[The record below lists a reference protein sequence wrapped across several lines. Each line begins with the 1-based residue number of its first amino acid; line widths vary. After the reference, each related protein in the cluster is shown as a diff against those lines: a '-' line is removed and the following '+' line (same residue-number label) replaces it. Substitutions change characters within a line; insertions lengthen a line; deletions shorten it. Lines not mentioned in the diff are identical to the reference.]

1 MAKSA
6 GRSAEMRA
14 NIAPCWPRGAPPDA
28 HAPARRDAV
37 AYDRFPVLANLSA
50 HPMPD
55 AEARHA
61 PLRIVD
67 AVRALAFIGD
77 LSMGQP
83 TDHSPRT
90 GWLAAQLAHAARF
103 DASVCDTAREVA
115 LLRWS
120 GCTANAAG
128 FAQVFGDDVAIRAAM
143 LESRPAMAEAIGSA
157 GVALIPL
164 AQIHCEVSG
173 EVARILGLSSATE
186 TALRHIFETWDG
198 NGLPARL
205 EREQV
210 PPAVSIVALAGDLD
224 VLSRTYGIEQAL
236 DLIGQRA
243 GSRYPAVLVETAA
256 RDAPRWLAAL
266 EHMAPADLDA
276 ALATPDM
283 QGATSAELIAD
294 VIDLKLPWMT
304 GFSRSVAATA
314 AACYGRLSPDE
325 AARERVYR
333 AGLIHGIGRAA
344 VPNDVWNLPTRL
356 PASAWEKV
364 RLVPYWTERAGRQT
378 GALGEAAVLASYAYE
393 RQDGSGYF
401 RGARDV
407 ALTLEARVLAA
418 SLAWVALRS
427 ARPWRAALNDA
438 AAAVQLQEEAA
449 CGRLCGEV
457 VAALV
462 TGGTPVPRRI
472 ATGASA
478 VGPRLSAREIDVL
491 RAISRGASNKQVAQ
505 ALAMSPSTVR
515 THVEKAF
522 RKLECST
529 RAAATL
535 KASALGLL

>member
-1 MAKSA
+1 
-6 GRSAEMRA
+6 
-14 NIAPCWPRGAPPDA
+14 
-28 HAPARRDAV
+28 
-37 AYDRFPVLANLSA
+37 
-50 HPMPD
+50 MPD
-55 AEARHA
+55 AEARHT
-61 PLRIVD
+61 PLRRFD

-83 TDHSPRT
+83 TDHSLRT
-90 GWLAAQLAHAARF
+90 GWLAAQLAHAAGF

-128 FAQVFGDDVAIRAAM
+128 FAQAFGDDVAIRAAM
-143 LESRPAMAEAIGSA
+143 LENRPGLAEAVGRVGA
-157 GVALIPL
+157 AMIPL

-173 EVARILGLSSATE
+173 EVARILGLSHATE
-186 TALRHIFETWDG
+186 TALRHIFESWDG

-205 EREQV
+205 AREQV
-210 PPAVSIVALAGDLD
+210 PAAVSIVTLAGDLD
-224 VLSRTYGIEQAL
+224 VFSRTYGIEQAIEW
-236 DLIGQRA
+236 IGQRA
-243 GSRYPAVLVETAA
+243 GARYPSVLVEAA
-256 RDAPRWLAAL
+256 AHDAARWLAAL
-266 EHMAPADLDA
+266 DHLSPDGLDA

-283 QGATSAELIAD
+283 QGATCAELIAD

-304 GFSRSVAATA
+304 GFSRSVAVTA
-314 AACYGRLSPDE
+314 AACYERLSPDA

-401 RGARDV
+401 RGVRDA

-427 ARPWRAALNDA
+427 ARPWRAALDDA
-438 AAAVQLQEEAA
+438 AAAGQLQEEAA
-449 CGRLCGEV
+449 RGRLCGDV

-462 TGGTPVPRRI
+462 TGGAPAARRM
-472 ATGASA
+472 AARASHD
-478 VGPRLSAREIDVL
+478 GPRLSPREIDVL

-505 ALAMSPSTVR
+505 ALSMSPSTVR

-535 KASALGLL
+535 KASAMGLL

>member
-1 MAKSA
+1 MLMLMHAATPS
-6 GRSAEMRA
+6 RMIVFPSLQTSR
-14 NIAPCWPRGAPPDA
+14 PRPMSDA
-28 HAPARRDAV
+28 Q
-37 AYDRFPVLANLSA
+37 
-50 HPMPD
+50 
-55 AEARHA
+55 ARHA
-61 PLRIVD
+61 PLRIFD

-143 LESRPAMAEAIGSA
+143 LEGRPGIAEAIGGA

-205 EREQV
+205 VHEQV

-224 VLSRTYGIEQAL
+224 VFSRTYGIERAVE
-236 DLIGQRA
+236 LIGQRA
-243 GSRYPAVLVETAA
+243 GSRYPAMLVETAA
-256 RDAPRWLAAL
+256 REAPRWLAAL

-356 PASAWEKV
+356 PASAW
-364 RLVPYWTERAGRQT
+364 
-378 GALGEAAVLASYAYE
+378 
-393 RQDGSGYF
+393 
-401 RGARDV
+401 
-407 ALTLEARVLAA
+407 
-418 SLAWVALRS
+418 
-427 ARPWRAALNDA
+427 
-438 AAAVQLQEEAA
+438 
-449 CGRLCGEV
+449 
-457 VAALV
+457 
-462 TGGTPVPRRI
+462 
-472 ATGASA
+472 
-478 VGPRLSAREIDVL
+478 
-491 RAISRGASNKQVAQ
+491 
-505 ALAMSPSTVR
+505 
-515 THVEKAF
+515 
-522 RKLECST
+522 
-529 RAAATL
+529 
-535 KASALGLL
+535 

>member
-1 MAKSA
+1 MLMHAATPS
-6 GRSAEMRA
+6 RMIVFPSLQTSR
-14 NIAPCWPRGAPPDA
+14 PR
-28 HAPARRDAV
+28 
-37 AYDRFPVLANLSA
+37 
-50 HPMPD
+50 PMSD
-55 AEARHA
+55 AEVHLA
-61 PLRIVD
+61 PLRIFD

-128 FAQVFGDDVAIRAAM
+128 FAQVFGDDVASRAAM
-143 LESRPAMAEAIGSA
+143 LESRPGMAEAIGGA
-157 GVALIPL
+157 GAAMIPL

-173 EVARILGLSSATE
+173 EVARILGLSHATE

-205 EREQV
+205 VHEQV
-210 PPAVSIVALAGDLD
+210 PAAVSIVALAGDLD
-224 VLSRTYGIEQAL
+224 VFSRTYGIERAVE
-236 DLIGQRA
+236 LIGQRA
-243 GSRYPAVLVETAA
+243 GSRYPAMLVETAA
-256 RDAPRWLAAL
+256 REAPRWLAAL

-304 GFSRSVAATA
+304 VFSRSVAATA

-393 RQDGSGYF
+393 RLDGSGYF
-401 RGARDV
+401 RGAREA

-427 ARPWRAALNDA
+427 ARPWRAALSDA
-438 AAAVQLQEEAA
+438 AAAGQLQEEAA
-449 CGRLCGEV
+449 SGRLCGEV

-462 TGGTPVPRRI
+462 TGGAPVLRRT
-472 ATGASA
+472 ATRSSPA
-478 VGPRLSAREIDVL
+478 GPRLSAREVDVL